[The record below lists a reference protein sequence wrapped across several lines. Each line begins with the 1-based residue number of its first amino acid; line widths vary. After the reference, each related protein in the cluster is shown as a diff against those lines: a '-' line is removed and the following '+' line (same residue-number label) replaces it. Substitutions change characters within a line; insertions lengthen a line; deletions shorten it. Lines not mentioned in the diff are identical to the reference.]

1 MLAPMRLRFQP
12 LFFVRHFAPFAALSN
27 GSRLEGDMDVKD
39 RQQNGRKNPPM
50 CELLV

>member
-1 MLAPMRLRFQP
+1 MPPMRS
-12 LFFVRHFAPFAALSN
+12 HSALTAGRTVSHGN

-39 RQQNGRKNPPM
+39 RQQNGRKNAPM